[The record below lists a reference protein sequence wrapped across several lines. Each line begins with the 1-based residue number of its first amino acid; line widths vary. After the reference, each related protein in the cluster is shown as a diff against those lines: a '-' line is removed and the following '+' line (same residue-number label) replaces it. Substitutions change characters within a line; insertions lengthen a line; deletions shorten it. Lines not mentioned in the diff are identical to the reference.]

1 MLHKTVPHTYTRNGV
16 YYFARRVPRAVHG
29 VYTKRKIIFSL
40 KTRCPVVAENR
51 VKRLVGKLD
60 DHWFSLRLQT
70 DPDLGGNLGI
80 YPAANMPVQ
89 PTVTTDAKHD
99 VPQVKAPV
107 APKMTKAA
115 ETYLRLKGRD
125 RPKTFHRSVQRTIQY
140 FTTVCGDKLIHEYQ
154 KVDVN
159 RFRDWLMKKGM
170 AGSSIQ
176 RTFGAVKAVLNFAL
190 DEAGLPPN
198 PAFTKVYI
206 DTEAGVIERQPV
218 SDQALKIVQ
227 ARCRETDDER
237 RWLVALISDT
247 GLRLAEAAGLL
258 REDIHLK
265 PGEVPFIR
273 VRPHSWRRLKTKSS
287 ERDVPLVGAAL
298 WAAERIV
305 DSSSEGP
312 FAFPSYNKSGS
323 TNANSASAALNKWMK
338 TLTKEDYTVHG
349 FRHAMRDRLRAVEC
363 PSELVDSIG
372 GWMTEGVGHSYGKG
386 YPIAIRH
393 KWMLK
398 LE

>member
-1 MLHKTVPHTYTRNGV
+1 
-16 YYFARRVPRAVHG
+16 
-29 VYTKRKIIFSL
+29 
-40 KTRCPVVAENR
+40 
-51 VKRLVGKLD
+51 
-60 DHWFSLRLQT
+60 
-70 DPDLGGNLGI
+70 
-80 YPAANMPVQ
+80 
-89 PTVTTDAKHD
+89 
-99 VPQVKAPV
+99 
-107 APKMTKAA
+107 
-115 ETYLRLKGRD
+115 
-125 RPKTFHRSVQRTIQY
+125 
-140 FTTVCGDKLIHEYQ
+140 
-154 KVDVN
+154 
-159 RFRDWLMKKGM
+159 
-170 AGSSIQ
+170 
-176 RTFGAVKAVLNFAL
+176 L

-287 ERDVPLVGAAL
+287 ERDVPLVGLAL
-298 WAAERIV
+298 WAAHRIL
-305 DSSSEGP
+305 DSSSKGP

-372 GWMTEGVGHSYGKG
+372 GWMTEGVGQSYGKG

>member
-1 MLHKTVPHTYTRNGV
+1 
-16 YYFARRVPRAVHG
+16 
-29 VYTKRKIIFSL
+29 
-40 KTRCPVVAENR
+40 VAENR
-51 VKRLVGKLD
+51 VKRLVAKLD

-80 YPAANMPVQ
+80 HPAANMPVQ
-89 PTVTTDAKHD
+89 PTVTTVAKHD

-372 GWMTEGVGHSYGKG
+372 GWTTEGVEQSYGKG